1 MTVTGPDFLALQVSD
16 LERSANFYETL
27 LGLRRAPVSPP
38 HAVVFATEPIA
49 FAVRE
54 PMPGFDLDAVRP
66 WAGAGVALWL
76 HADDSQAVHDVLVE
90 AGVRIV
96 SAPAPGPFGLTF
108 SFSDPD
114 GYVVTI
120 HDQV

>member
-38 HAVVFATEPIA
+38 HAIVFATEPIA

-54 PMPGFDLDAVRP
+54 PMPGFDPTAVRP

-76 HADDSQAVHDVLVE
+76 HADDAQVVHDVLVE
-90 AGVRIV
+90 AGVPIV

-120 HDQV
+120 HDQA

>member
-38 HAVVFATEPIA
+38 HAVVFATQPIA

-54 PMPGFDLDAVRP
+54 PMPGFDLATVRP

-76 HADDSQAVHDVLVE
+76 HADDSQAVHDVLAE
-90 AGVRIV
+90 AGVAIV
-96 SAPAPGPFGLTF
+96 TVPAPGPFGLTF